1 MGFLRHRHLR
11 AAGGPQAFASVFNG
25 RSAVGLAMSEFDDDF
40 LLRPGRVGGDRTAKP
55 VCFLGQVRRAVQAA
69 SDPGPDRRAGGP
81 GRSDGRLARGAG
93 RARSGAEAG
102 RRVVVKSR
110 IVRQSGGRYR
120 AAPLARHIAY
130 LQREGVT
137 HDETAARMFDAGGA
151 DADVAAFAERCEG
164 DRHHFR
170 FIVSP
175 EDAAELADLRAYC
188 RDLMGRAEQDL
199 GTRLDWVAIDHWNT
213 DNPHLHVLVRGRAD
227 DGKDLVIA
235 GDYIARGLRQRA
247 EDLATLELGPRT
259 ERQIDLARDADVTAD
274 RWTRLDRTLV
284 AAADPGDGLVDL
296 RRRADFGRDEA
307 RLLGRA
313 AHLEKLGLA
322 EARGPG
328 RWRIAQDVE
337 SRLRDL
343 ALRGDIIKTYH
354 QAMTR
359 GGRHPTPERLVI
371 HRQDSALPVTG
382 RLVERGL
389 QDELAGSAYV
399 LIDGLDGRQHHITV
413 PDLAA
418 ATDAP
423 IGAIVELRAYT
434 DRDGAARQALAVRS
448 DLGLEAQV
456 EAHGATW
463 LDRQVL
469 KRTPDDGAGGF
480 ASETAQAMA
489 RRAGVLVR
497 RGLASEREGRL
508 VPVPALLAT
517 LQAEELALAAAKLAH
532 ETGRP
537 VRSVLPGE
545 TVAGAYQRRVD
556 LASGR
561 FAVLDDGLGFQL
573 APWRPALEGHLGRR
587 VSGVLEP
594 GGMRWSLGRSLGPGL

>member
-1 MGFLRHRHLR
+1 
-11 AAGGPQAFASVFNG
+11 
-25 RSAVGLAMSEFDDDF
+25 MSEFDDEF
-40 LLRPGRVGGDRTAKP
+40 LLRPGRVGFDRSARP
-55 VCFLGQVRRAVQAA
+55 AGFLGQVRRAVQAA
-69 SDPGPDRRAGGP
+69 SDPGPGRRTGG
-81 GRSDGRLARGAG
+81 GARSGGRLARGAG
-93 RARSGAEAG
+93 KARTGAETG

-110 IVRQSGGRYR
+110 IVRQSGSRYR

-137 HDETAARMFDAGGA
+137 RDDTAARMFDARGE

-175 EDAAELADLRAYC
+175 EDAVELADLRAYC

-235 GDYIARGLRQRA
+235 GDYVARGLRQRA
-247 EDLATLELGPRT
+247 QDLATLELGPRT
-259 ERQIDLARDADVTAD
+259 QREIDRAHDADVTAE
-274 RWTRLDRTLV
+274 RWTRLDRALV
-284 AAADPGDGLVDL
+284 AATDPGDGVVDL
-296 RRRADFGRDEA
+296 RRRGDHGRDEA

-313 AHLEKLGLA
+313 AHLEKLGLV
-322 EARGPG
+322 EAAGPG

-337 SRLRDL
+337 PRLRDL
-343 ALRGDIIKTYH
+343 STRGDIIKTYH
-354 QAMTR
+354 QAMAR
-359 GGRHPTPERLVI
+359 DGRHPTPERLVI
-371 HRQDSALPVTG
+371 HRQDAAVPVTG

-389 QDELAGSAYV
+389 QDELVGSAYV
-399 LIDGLDGRQHHITV
+399 LVDGLDGRQHHLTF

-423 IGAIVELRAYT
+423 MGAIVELRAYA

-448 DLGLEAQV
+448 DLDLQAQV
-456 EAHGATW
+456 QARGATW
-463 LDRQVL
+463 LDRQIL
-469 KRTPDDGAGGF
+469 RRAPDDGAGGF
-480 ASETAQAMA
+480 ASEAAAAMA
-489 RRAGVLVR
+489 KRAGVLVS
-497 RGLASEREGRL
+497 RGLASVRDGRL
-508 VPVPALLAT
+508 VPAPGLLAN
-517 LQAEELALAAAKLAH
+517 LQAEDLERAAARLARQA
-532 ETGRP
+532 GRP
-537 VRSVLPGE
+537 VRAAAPGE
-545 TVAGAYQRRVD
+545 AVDGVYQRRLD

-594 GGMRWSLGRSLGPGL
+594 GGMRWSLGRARGPGL